1 MSKQE
6 ANIYEIAKEAGVS
19 IATVSRVMNHS
30 STVSDKSTKR
40 VLDAIEKLNYVP
52 NIAARNLS
60 MSSSTS
66 VGVVFP
72 DISNPFFMQLFQG
85 ITAAAD
91 AVGLNVLLF
100 GTDED
105 MTREH
110 KVLQSMREL
119 RLRAIIITP
128 VSVWDMTTRDILENY
143 EALGIPVVLLDR
155 ELDNC
160 NIDRVVTAD
169 EEGTFT
175 AVSELIRLGHRK
187 IGMISGP
194 EFSRPGCERLKGFRR
209 AMQEAGVPVR
219 DEYVRKG
226 DFRVNCAYR
235 ETLAMCTLPDPPT
248 AVFSSNN
255 LTTYG
260 CLRAFSKLGW
270 KIGED
275 IALLGFDDIEEL
287 NWLDYH
293 ISVVSRDVS
302 AMGERAMNHLVHRC
316 DGSNQ
321 HNTGKR
327 ICLPTELILRGSEKF
342 PTKRV

>member
-6 ANIYEIAKEAGVS
+6 ANIYEIAREAGVS

-30 STVSDKSTKR
+30 STVSDKSTRR

-91 AVGLNVLLF
+91 QVGLNVLLF

-105 MTREH
+105 MDREH

-128 VSVWDMTTRDILENY
+128 VSGWDMTTRDMLENY
-143 EALGIPVVLLDR
+143 ESLGIPVVLLDR
-155 ELDNC
+155 ELDHC
-160 NIDRVVTAD
+160 SIDRVVTAD
-169 EEGTFT
+169 EEGTFR
-175 AVSELIRLGHRK
+175 AVSALIRLGHQK

-194 EFSRPGCERLKGFRR
+194 EFSRPGCERLKGFHR
-209 AMQEAGVPVR
+209 AMREAGLPVL
-219 DEYVRKG
+219 EAYVRKG

-235 ETLAMCTLPDPPT
+235 ETLELCSLPDPPT

-260 CLRAFSKLGW
+260 CLRAFSKLGL
-270 KIGED
+270 KLGED
-275 IALLGFDDIEEL
+275 IALIGFDDIEEL

-293 ISVVSRDVS
+293 ISVVSRDVP
-302 AMGERAMNHLVHRC
+302 AMGEQAMLHLAHRF
-316 DGSNQ
+316 DGTNRRNS
-321 HNTGKR
+321 GKR
-327 ICLPTELILRGSEKF
+327 ICLPTELILRGSERF
-342 PTKRV
+342 PTGR